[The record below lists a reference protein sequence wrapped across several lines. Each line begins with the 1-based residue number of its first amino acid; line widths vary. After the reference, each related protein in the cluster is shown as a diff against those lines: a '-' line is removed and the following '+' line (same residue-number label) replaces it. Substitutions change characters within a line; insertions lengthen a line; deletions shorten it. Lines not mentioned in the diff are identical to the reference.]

1 MTVITPKKVETA
13 SLPDAVK
20 AKWGEHRILDEG
32 YLPLPKRLLRC
43 LGGLFKGPSGIEE
56 LQTVLAIIDYRR
68 PNLSRPPSIQYLAA
82 VAGLPVEEFRR
93 NTEAMASKDWLK
105 ISGSDEA
112 YDIVLDGFFQEILT
126 LTDSGQETV
135 SQSAS

>member
-1 MTVITPKKVETA
+1 MTKTLLQNRSGPFCHEW
-13 SLPDAVK
+13 LP
-20 AKWGEHRILDEG
+20 
-32 YLPLPKRLLRC
+32 Y
-43 LGGLFKGPSGIEE
+43 
-56 LQTVLAIIDYRR
+56 

-105 ISGSDEA
+105 ITGSDEA